1 MLGQYNEALAHYS
14 YGLDKNRESG
24 ELYYHRG
31 LAQVSINEYGKGIE
45 DFQKAMQILP
55 SSGDTMKFKILLNL
69 GINLRRV
76 GNLE

>member
-45 DFQKAMQILP
+45 DF
-55 SSGDTMKFKILLNL
+55 
-69 GINLRRV
+69 
-76 GNLE
+76 